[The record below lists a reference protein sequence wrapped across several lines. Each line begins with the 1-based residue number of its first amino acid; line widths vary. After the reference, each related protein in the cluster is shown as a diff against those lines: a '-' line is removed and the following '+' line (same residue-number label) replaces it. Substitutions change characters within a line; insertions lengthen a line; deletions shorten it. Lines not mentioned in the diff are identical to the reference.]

1 MVDRTLAEFVKDA
14 LTRGAARAD
23 IERALTAAGWPA
35 DHAKSALAAYADVP
49 FVTPVPL
56 PKPYVSAREAFLYLL
71 LFILL
76 GVVAGHLGGLLFVL
90 VDMFLPPDVVYPYMA
105 EAAGGGVRWTVAA
118 LVIGTP
124 LFLFLSW
131 RVGQARRRNPAMQG
145 SRIRKWL
152 TYLTLVIAAATLI
165 GDGIALVYN
174 FLAGEL
180 SLRFLL
186 KALIIAA
193 IAGIVFLYY
202 VRDAERDEDA
212 PATSRLDWALGGAL
226 AAVALTASITGYAL
240 IDSPATLRAR
250 ERDEARLTAI
260 TDIASGVDCYYT
272 YENALPE
279 TLAIMR
285 ESLAER
291 SSVTPLTCAWSEEA
305 FDPATNEPYEFRP
318 IDATSFEVCATFDLA
333 SREAERPD
341 TRSYSYGYRDG
352 ARSFNAIHSAGRHCF
367 TLTAESLTEDRGAQ
381 R

>member
-1 MVDRTLAEFVKDA
+1 
-14 LTRGAARAD
+14 
-23 IERALTAAGWPA
+23 
-35 DHAKSALAAYADVP
+35 
-49 FVTPVPL
+49 
-56 PKPYVSAREAFLYLL
+56 
-71 LFILL
+71 
-76 GVVAGHLGGLLFVL
+76 
-90 VDMFLPPDVVYPYMA
+90 MA
-105 EAAGGGVRWTVAA
+105 EAAGGAVRWTVSA
-118 LVIGTP
+118 LVIGAP

-165 GDGIALVYN
+165 GDGIALVSN

-180 SLRFLL
+180 TPRFLL
-186 KALIIAA
+186 KALIIAV
-193 IAGIVFLYY
+193 IAGVIFLYY

-212 PATSRLDWALGGAL
+212 PTASGLDWALGGGL
-226 AAVALTASITGYAL
+226 AAVAIAASVTGVAL

-260 TDIASGVDCYYT
+260 ANIAGGVDCYYT

-285 ESLAER
+285 ETLAER
-291 SSVTPLTCAWSEEA
+291 SSTTPLSCAWSEEDL
-305 FDPATNEPYEFRP
+305 DPATNEPYEFRP

-341 TRSYSYGYRDG
+341 TRSYSYNYRDG
-352 ARSFNAIHSAGRHCF
+352 GRSFNAIHGAGRHCF
-367 TLTAESLTEDRGAQ
+367 TLTAESLTEDRDGTPL